1 MYHQTR
7 LHSTPLHFANLL
19 EGLMSTEL
27 MPINQKLKHSALVNI
42 LENEQQYQL
51 QVIAPGLQKEDF
63 KIDIENGKLSIS
75 FEHKDTTTEKQEK
88 WIRQEFKMESFK
100 RSFTLNEKIDASA
113 IQAVYENGI
122 LNVRLPKKENEAVK
136 IHSIAVQ

>member
-1 MYHQTR
+1 MYHKTR

-19 EGLMSTEL
+19 EGLMSTEM
-27 MPINQKLKHSALVNI
+27 MPMNQKLKHNALVNI

-75 FEHKDTTTEKQEK
+75 FEHTDATTEKQEK

-122 LNVRLPKKENEAVK
+122 LNVRLPKKEKEAVK

>member
-1 MYHQTR
+1 MYHKTR

-19 EGLMSTEL
+19 EGLMSTEM
-27 MPINQKLKHSALVNI
+27 MPINQKLKHNTLVNI

-75 FEHKDTTTEKQEK
+75 FEHEDATTEKQEK

>member
-1 MYHQTR
+1 MYHKTR
-7 LHSTPLHFANLL
+7 LNSTPLHFANLL
-19 EGLMSTEL
+19 EGLMNPELTSTEH
-27 MPINQKLKHSALVNI
+27 KLKHNALINI

-51 QVIAPGLQKEDF
+51 QIVAPGLKKEDF
-63 KIDIENGKLSIS
+63 KIEVENGKLSIS
-75 FEHKDTTTEKQEK
+75 FEHEDATTEKQEK
-88 WIRQEFKMESFK
+88 WIRQEFSMPSFK